1 MTAARA
7 RRVSRQRAVQLP
19 GFELVYGNRTNMVM
33 AYVALGANLGDKVA
47 ALKQA
52 VTAINNLPLTQV
64 NKTSSLYRT
73 APQGDD
79 TGIALGGDY
88 LNAVAELQTDLTA
101 HALLKHLQC
110 IEQAAGRQRLYR
122 NAPRTLDLDL
132 LLYGRASIDTA
143 HLTVPH
149 PRMLQRA
156 FVLVPLQEIA
166 PALVSADQLLAV
178 SGQAIHR
185 LGGF

>member
-1 MTAARA
+1 
-7 RRVSRQRAVQLP
+7 VPLP
-19 GFELVYGNRTNMVM
+19 GLELVYGNGTSMVT
-33 AYVALGANLGDKVA
+33 AYVALGANLGDTVA

-52 VTAINNLPLTQV
+52 VTAINNLPQTRV
-64 NKTSSLYRT
+64 NKTSSIYLT

-88 LNAVAELQTDLTA
+88 LNAVAEVQTDLTA
-101 HALLKHLQC
+101 YELLKHLQS
-110 IEQAAGRQRLYR
+110 IEQIAGRQRLYR

-132 LLYGRASIDTA
+132 LLYGSASIDSA
-143 HLTVPH
+143 NLTVPH

-166 PALVSADQLLAV
+166 SALVRADQLFAV
-178 SGQAIHR
+178 NNQAIHR

>member
-1 MTAARA
+1 MKVARVRQA
-7 RRVSRQRAVQLP
+7 SRQQAVPLL
-19 GFELVYGNRTNMVM
+19 GLELVYGNRTNMVT
-33 AYVALGANLGDKVA
+33 AYVALGANLGDTAA

-52 VTAINNLPLTQV
+52 VTAINNLPQTRV
-64 NKTSSLYRT
+64 NKTSGIYLT

-88 LNAVAELQTDLTA
+88 LNAVAEVQTDLTA
-101 HALLKHLQC
+101 YELLEHLQS
-110 IEQAAGRQRLYR
+110 IEQVAGRQRLYL

-132 LLYGRASIDTA
+132 LLYGSASIDSA

-156 FVLVPLQEIA
+156 FVLAPLQEIA
-166 PALVSADQLLAV
+166 PALVSADQLFAV
-178 SGQAIHR
+178 NSQAIHR
-185 LGGF
+185 LGEF